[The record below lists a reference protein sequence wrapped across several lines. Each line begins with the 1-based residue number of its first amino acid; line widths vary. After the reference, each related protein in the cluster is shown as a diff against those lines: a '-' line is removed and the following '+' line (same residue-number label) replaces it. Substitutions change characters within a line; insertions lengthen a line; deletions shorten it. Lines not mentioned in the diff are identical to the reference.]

1 MAVRES
7 DQRRMDI
14 VAAPNSRA
22 AGARRGVALFCDITV
37 VSPLSR
43 VGQARPSTA
52 SNDGHVLTLTATRKH
67 RRYADINR
75 SGVGALIVLGCE
87 VYGRW
92 CPEALALVSEL
103 AGLKARSVPDYL
115 QASTRSAWL
124 NRWWGIASVGVM
136 NAIGESLLAGNGP
149 DLLAG
154 SPAQAAPAAID
165 LLDLHADL

>member
-1 MAVRES
+1 M
-7 DQRRMDI
+7 
-14 VAAPNSRA
+14 
-22 AGARRGVALFCDITV
+22 
-37 VSPLSR
+37 
-43 VGQARPSTA
+43 
-52 SNDGHVLTLTATRKH
+52 
-67 RRYADINR
+67 
-75 SGVGALIVLGCE
+75 LGCE